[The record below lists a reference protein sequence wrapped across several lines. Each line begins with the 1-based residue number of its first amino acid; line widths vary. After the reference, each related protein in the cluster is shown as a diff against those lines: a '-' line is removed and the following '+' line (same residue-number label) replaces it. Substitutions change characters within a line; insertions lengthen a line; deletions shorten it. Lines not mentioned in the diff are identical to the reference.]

1 MIDNFDQDSGIH
13 KIFLVMF
20 NMYFFYLLM
29 GMQVNF
35 RLAFHPIPI
44 LDFADMFP
52 IKAAATR
59 RGKYS
64 AKESKLDY

>member
-1 MIDNFDQDSGIH
+1 
-13 KIFLVMF
+13 MF

-35 RLAFHPIPI
+35 RLAFHPIPVP
-44 LDFADMFP
+44 DFADMFP
-52 IKAAATR
+52 IRAAATR